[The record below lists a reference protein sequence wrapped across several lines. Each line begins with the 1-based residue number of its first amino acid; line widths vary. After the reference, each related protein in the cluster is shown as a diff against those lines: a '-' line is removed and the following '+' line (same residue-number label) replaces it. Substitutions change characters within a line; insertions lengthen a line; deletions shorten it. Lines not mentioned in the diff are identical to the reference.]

1 MGVGTFTSF
10 KPNAHTGCKYPSLI
24 RIPVIATLWVNA
36 DLCGPN
42 LTYYLMELKADGL
55 YLMEELVTI
64 RMPLCIKD
72 IYLASL
78 SQIKNVTHHFYH
90 HCKQSDASAMIIISK
105 RNRVS
110 PTAENL
116 DHVIEK
122 TIDRKRHNHVKY

>member
-1 MGVGTFTSF
+1 
-10 KPNAHTGCKYPSLI
+10 
-24 RIPVIATLWVNA
+24 
-36 DLCGPN
+36 
-42 LTYYLMELKADGL
+42 MELKADGL

-72 IYLASL
+72 IPAYLASL

-122 TIDRKRHNHVKY
+122 TIDRKRYNHVKY